1 MERESNRLL
10 LYPVSDRTEGTLLP
24 IIERHVEKGSCVY
37 SDGWSAYCPLNDL
50 GYQHFTVLHKY
61 SFKKTYVNKETK
73 EEVEVHTNRIEGAWK
88 HAKDHFRKMAGTK
101 LTQFEGHLAEI
112 MWRADV
118 KTDIYSCFFDQL
130 RSIYT
135 LSGPPVY
142 HYTTPLFETWTGIP
156 EASDSQLTYWE
167 IKPGIFIAMFC
178 FKILSNNGF
187 FLTACLIDTFPL
199 KFLENTDA
207 ETDSSTSDVDHDD
220 IPIITSDTTSSSI
233 PPNRELSSMELK
245 ERRARMSDS
254 FDALMHAMFSASDDS
269 SEADNTLTG
278 NFSFTTDVHACDT
291 SSSHQHLKPL
301 FNF

>member
-1 MERESNRLL
+1 MSETRRSGGSYRKRIVDNITDITPADFANPWNFFHLFTQSEEDVYFWCRQNGLL
-10 LYPVSDRTEGTLLP
+10 ATSFPC
-24 IIERHVEKGSCVY
+24 HVDNCTGE
-37 SDGWSAYCPLNDL
+37 
-50 GYQHFTVLHKY
+50 
-61 SFKKTYVNKETK
+61 
-73 EEVEVHTNRIEGAWK
+73 
-88 HAKDHFRKMAGTK
+88 MA
-101 LTQFEGHLAEI
+101 LAALSRAPGGEI

-167 IKPGIFIAMFC
+167 IKPGIFLAMFC
-178 FKILSNNGF
+178 FQILSNNGF
-187 FLTACLIDTFPL
+187 FLTGCLIDTFPL

-207 ETDSSTSDVDHDD
+207 ETESSTSDVDHDD
-220 IPIITSDTTSSSI
+220 IPVITSDTTSSSI